1 MNWAV
6 YLELS
11 GVFLLEFAVW
21 GAWMPVLAARLLG
34 PLKLS
39 GKQTGWIY
47 ATLPLASLIAFP
59 LAGHLA
65 DGYVDLRTILIV
77 SHAAG
82 VALLY
87 LASRMEKFGGLF
99 VTMFLYSLFYGA
111 TLPLVNGLV
120 FRHVA
125 ETGVAEATIIPWIF
139 VWGPIGWSLTGYV
152 LAGLRQWGIT
162 KADGSDA
169 LKLAAVLSLVMV
181 LICVAA
187 PLSPP
192 GNKGTPILQAS
203 PCSANP
209 ISRSLWSFPWSWPP
223 RPRSTSR
230 GRPSSSRTSASPAR
244 TSRRP

>member
-1 MNWAV
+1 
-6 YLELS
+6 
-11 GVFLLEFAVW
+11 
-21 GAWMPVLAARLLG
+21 MPVLAARLLG

-82 VALLY
+82 VVLLY

-125 ETGVAEATIIPWIF
+125 ETGVAEATVIPWIF

-181 LICVAA
+181 LVCVAA
-187 PLSPP
+187 PAVPP
-192 GNKGTPILQAS
+192 GAGARAARPS
-203 PCSANP
+203 SRPFPCSANP
-209 ISRSLWSFPWSWPP
+209 ISLILMVVSL
-223 RPRSTSR
+223 
-230 GRPSSSRTSASPAR
+230 
-244 TSRRP
+244 